1 MLRETLAS
9 PKTVLITAHRSP
21 DADAMGSALAL
32 YNVLLKLGHK
42 VSVVVPD
49 SFPGFLAWMK
59 GAGEVKFFQ
68 EQRGQ
73 GTRIIGKAEVVF
85 CLDYNNL
92 ERIGE
97 MGPLIQKTNATTVLI
112 DHHIDPSDNF
122 DFILSDT
129 AASSTAEL
137 IFRFL
142 RSMSWDHFID
152 VDVAECIYAGIMTDT
167 GSFRF
172 SSTSAQ
178 THRITAELIEIG
190 LEPNKVHSAI
200 FDNYRFDRLKLIGHA
215 LSEKLEFDPELGVS
229 IISLSLEEKT
239 RYNHS
244 KGDTE
249 GLVNYGLSIKGA
261 RLAVFL
267 SEESDFVKLSFRSK
281 GDVDVNVLAR
291 AHFNGGGHKN
301 AAGGK
306 LVMDLEAALKQL
318 KTVLRETLA

>member
-1 MLRETLAS
+1 VLAS
-9 PKTVLITAHRSP
+9 PKNVVITSHRSP
-21 DADAMGSALAL
+21 DADAMGSSLAL

-42 VSVVVPD
+42 VGVVVPD
-49 SFPGFLAWMK
+49 SFPGFLGWMK
-59 GAGEVKFFQ
+59 GAPGVKFYQ
-68 EQRGQ
+68 EQRRQ
-73 GTRIIGKAEVVF
+73 STRLISKAEVVF

-97 MGPLIQKTNATTVLI
+97 MGPVIKESHATTVLI
-112 DHHIDPSDNF
+112 DHHIDPAADF

-137 IFRFL
+137 LFGFF
-142 RSMSWDHFID
+142 RSMDWDQLLDID
-152 VDVAECIYAGIMTDT
+152 IAECLYAGIMTDT

-178 THRITAELIEIG
+178 THFIVAELMDLG

-200 FDNYRFDRLKLIGHA
+200 FDNYRLDRLRLIGYA
-215 LSEKLEFDPELGVS
+215 LHQKLEFDPGLGVS
-229 IISLSLEEKT
+229 IIALSSEEKT
-239 RYNHS
+239 KYNHS

-249 GLVNYGLSIKGA
+249 GLVNYGLSIKGS

-267 SEESDFVKLSFRSK
+267 SQEADFVKLSFRSK
-281 GDVDVNVLAR
+281 GDVDVNFLAR
-291 AHFNGGGHKN
+291 TYFNGGGHRN

-306 LVMDLEAALKQL
+306 LDMGLEEAIEKV
-318 KTVLRETLA
+318 KSVLHEVLQ

>member
-1 MLRETLAS
+1 MLKEALAS
-9 PKTVLITAHRSP
+9 PKTILVTAHRSP
-21 DADAMGSALAL
+21 DADAMGASLAL

-42 VSVVVPD
+42 VNVVVPD

-59 GAGEVKFFQ
+59 GSGEVRFFQ

-73 GTRIIGKAEVVF
+73 STRIINKAEVVF

-97 MGPLIQKTNATTVLI
+97 MGPLIQKSDALTVLI
-112 DHHIDPSDNF
+112 DHHIDPSGNF

-129 AASSTAEL
+129 SASSTAEL

-142 RSMSWDHFID
+142 RSMSWDHLMDID
-152 VDVAECIYAGIMTDT
+152 IAECIYAGIMTDT

-172 SSTSAQ
+172 SSTSAL
-178 THRITAELIEIG
+178 THRITAELMDLG

-200 FDNYRFDRLKLIGHA
+200 FDNYRFDRLKLIGYA
-215 LSEKLEFDPELGVS
+215 LSEKLEFMEELGVS
-229 IISLSLEEKT
+229 IIALSVEEKN

-267 SEESDFVKLSFRSK
+267 SEESDFVKFSFRSK
-281 GDVDVNVLAR
+281 GDVDVNLLAR
-291 AHFNGGGHKN
+291 AHFNGGGHRN

-306 LVMDLEAALKQL
+306 LIMGLEAALQQL
-318 KTVLRETLA
+318 KTVLHETLS